1 MEKKIEFALEHLTP
15 KCVNVVIKEFVEID
29 GQRVQLGSNQRVC
42 YNNIPRDRARLQDV
56 LPSEFVN
63 AILAMWGETPIA
75 DDPQPPELWKRIVFP
90 KSPSSSA
97 SPSVWQ

>member
-15 KCVNVVIKEFVEID
+15 KCVNVVIKEFVEMD
-29 GQRVQLGSNQRVC
+29 GQRVQLGQNQRVC
-42 YNNIPRDRARLQDV
+42 YNNISRDRARLQDV

-75 DDPQPPELWKRIVFP
+75 DDPQPPEL
-90 KSPSSSA
+90 
-97 SPSVWQ
+97 